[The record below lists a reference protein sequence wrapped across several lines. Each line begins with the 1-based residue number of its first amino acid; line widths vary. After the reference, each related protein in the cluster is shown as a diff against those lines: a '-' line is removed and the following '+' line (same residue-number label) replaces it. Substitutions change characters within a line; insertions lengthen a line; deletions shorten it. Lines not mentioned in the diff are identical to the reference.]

1 MTAFIVY
8 EKGDGNSSRY
18 GVWVEAKSLTAAKR
32 WATMKQMFQH
42 AVLEIRDQTG
52 TILSWKIPG
61 SRWFDL

>member
-8 EKGDGNSSRY
+8 EKKDGNSSRY

-32 WATMKQMFQH
+32 WATMNQMFQH
-42 AVLEIRDQTG
+42 SVLVIRDQG
-52 TILSWKIPG
+52 ETIMSWKTPG